1 MDAEKD
7 SPTPATSPPVIHP
20 AVAPLSFL
28 LGTWR
33 GQGEGGFP
41 TIHSFSYG
49 EELFFSHS
57 PNKPVIGYTQKTW
70 KLSSGEPMHGES
82 GYWRPKPDGTI
93 EVVIAQS
100 NGLVEVQKGTYSL
113 EENVI
118 QLQSEMVKEIRRSL
132 KVVDGVLC
140 YEVQMATNTVTLQP
154 HLKATLKKL

>member
-1 MDAEKD
+1 MDAEKN
-7 SPTPATSPPVIHP
+7 SPTPVTSPPVIHP

-82 GYWRPKPDGTI
+82 GYWRPKPDGTM

-100 NGLVEVQKGTYSL
+100 NGLVEVQEWCGF
-113 EENVI
+113 
-118 QLQSEMVKEIRRSL
+118 RSSM
-132 KVVDGVLC
+132 DS
-140 YEVQMATNTVTLQP
+140 
-154 HLKATLKKL
+154 